1 MFYKRNMSHIHLCI
15 CCVIC
20 LIFISKWDPFRN
32 KSYQREAILKI
43 NRYYFFFFFFFLNV
57 FRALP
62 TGVGACTML
71 VIFGFDWNKQKK
83 EKRKKRKSRDSNP
96 RQSSCFRGIRLVQ
109 SATEACYFT
118 VKKNRLV
125 SVCLIYVT
133 KHDQT

>member
-32 KSYQREAILKI
+32 KSYQRETILKI
-43 NRYYFFFFFFFLNV
+43 NRYLFFFFFFFGKCLQSTTHWCGCMYNARHFWV
-57 FRALP
+57 WL
-62 TGVGACTML
+62 
-71 VIFGFDWNKQKK
+71 KKKKKK
-83 EKRKKRKSRDSNP
+83 EIP
-96 RQSSCFRGIRLVQ
+96 GFEPTPIFIQCFRGKRLVQ

-118 VKKNRLV
+118 VKKNRLI